1 MRKFMIITA
10 ILVPITGYAA
20 TALDTLFDEF
30 HKAGA
35 KDFNAATGK
44 KFFYQEFKDEKT
56 GEMRAC
62 TSCHT
67 TDLTKEGKQAST
79 GKIIKPLA
87 PSANPE
93 RLTNLEEINKW
104 LKRNCKWTV
113 GRECTAQEK
122 GDILTFLKTQ

>member
-1 MRKFMIITA
+1 MRKIITA
-10 ILVPITGYAA
+10 ILLFPIAVYAA
-20 TALDTLFDEF
+20 SPLDTLFEEYRSAGVKEF
-30 HKAGA
+30 SATAG
-35 KDFNAATGK
+35 KT
-44 KFFYQEFKDEKT
+44 FFYQEFKDEKT

-67 TDLTKEGKQAST
+67 KDLTKEGKQAST
-79 GKIIKPLA
+79 GKVIKPLA

-93 RLTNLEEINKW
+93 RLTSLEEINKW

-122 GDILTFLKTQ
+122 GDVLLFLKSQ